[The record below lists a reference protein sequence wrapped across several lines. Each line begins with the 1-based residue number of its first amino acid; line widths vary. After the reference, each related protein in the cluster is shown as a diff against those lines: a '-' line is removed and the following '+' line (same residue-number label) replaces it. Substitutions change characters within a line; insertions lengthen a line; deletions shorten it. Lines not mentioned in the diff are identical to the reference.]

1 MLRLFKPTMSFGQQ
15 SQTSQTAQQAPTFN
29 AGAIRSVFNQAGQP
43 LLAILEGILFVKSE
57 WSYSQAHAHWHAF
70 CAKLQLPPA
79 TKAHMPKRSCD
90 NNVRTVPPMLATDV
104 PTLANVFM
112 SLPESCP
119 QHLCE
124 CAAALYTHYNMES
137 PPGFVYEPIV
147 ASASR
152 KVSQNEQQTL
162 AAAVPSQSVDLAP
175 PTTVSAIVPQTQPG
189 NAIIA
194 SQPANVSV
202 ALAATM
208 PQNAVAQIGR
218 VFQNNTFCLRALH
231 DVNGELWFKGNE
243 VAAALGYE
251 DHNKAIRTHVHVDRR
266 CKLQNL
272 HISRGGEL
280 PPLTKYE
287 QEATWINLP
296 GALQLLTSSQT
307 ELGEECRLW
316 FTGDVVP
323 QLLRTGTYTI
333 QPQLPTTSHDEL
345 QALQFEHLAAQAA
358 AERQHEALLRV
369 QAKLQRIELAVKA
382 KQAAQELGLNTN
394 QALDVA
400 AQLAIDAAALPPNL
414 SDEGFTDAGE
424 YLRMR
429 GHSESEVRSLQV
441 TFGLMLKKHYQ
452 QVHGVTPPGHFH
464 AEFGGVVKTPYSY
477 NRQADRELLNGTYQM
492 LTLTDTYR
500 KQVPNEL
507 LALNSV
513 A

>member
-1 MLRLFKPTMSFGQQ
+1 MSFGQQ

-29 AGAIRSVFNQAGQP
+29 AGAIRSVQNQAGQP
-43 LLAILEGILFVKSE
+43 LLAILEGILFVKKE

-90 NNVRTVPPMLATDV
+90 NHVRTVPPMLATDV

-137 PPGFVYEPIV
+137 QPGFVYEPIV
-147 ASASR
+147 ASANR

-218 VFQNNTFCLRALH
+218 VFQNSTFCLRALQ
-231 DVNGELWFKGNE
+231 DVSGTLWFKGNE
-243 VAAALGYE
+243 VATTLGYE
-251 DHNKAIRTHVHVDRR
+251 RPGNAIRNHVHIDDRR
-266 CKLQNL
+266 PMQNL
-272 HISRGGEL
+272 QISRGPESV
-280 PPLTKYE
+280 PLTKYE
-287 QEATWINLP
+287 HEAIWITEP
-296 GALQLLTSSQT
+296 GVWQLVTASQT
-307 ELGEECRLW
+307 ELAAQFRLW
-316 FTGDVVP
+316 LSREVLP
-323 QLLRTGTYTI
+323 QLARTGSYSI

-345 QALQFEHLAAQAA
+345 QALQFEQLAAQAA
-358 AERQHEALLRV
+358 AERQREAQLRV
-369 QAKLQRIELAVKA
+369 QTKLSRIELALEA

-414 SDEGFTDAGE
+414 SDEGFTDTGD

-429 GHSESEVRSLQV
+429 GHSDSEVRSLQV

-452 QVHGVTPPGHFH
+452 QVHGVAPPGHFH
-464 AEFGGVVKTPYSY
+464 AEFGGFVKTPYSY

-500 KQVPNEL
+500 KQVPNAL